1 MFAVRCQ
8 FKNAGE
14 ALAFVENALIL
25 FSVLQMCGIAII
37 AKYIGNAQKVWIEGI
52 QTRVD
57 VTASMLSS
65 MKVQKLWSEIRPRL
79 ILRSRLRCSV
89 SRVSYKT
96 SYMVYVSRN
105 LNFRLCFAGSSAFAS
120 SWVLLSLSYSNTH
133 KLILICNC
141 RQ

>member
-8 FKNAGE
+8 LKNAGK
-14 ALAFVENALIL
+14 ALAFIENALIP

-65 MKVQKLWSEIRPRL
+65 MKVQKLLSEP
-79 ILRSRLRCSV
+79 
-89 SRVSYKT
+89 
-96 SYMVYVSRN
+96 
-105 LNFRLCFAGSSAFAS
+105 APG
-120 SWVLLSLSYSNTH
+120 
-133 KLILICNC
+133 
-141 RQ
+141 